1 MNRFTSQ
8 TLILVALM
16 IVGVDTSAD
25 ENVNDKTG
33 QSGAATALVHKSSD
47 SDGKGQPSV
56 SSSKLHRPLPESL
69 TSFGACVVDEYL
81 YVFSGHSGEAHGFGK
96 DLLVDHF
103 RRIKFD
109 DASAE
114 WEELAMHDSAQSTA
128 LVTDGKDIYRI
139 GGLSFLK
146 GDEDGDGE
154 EDAIF
159 NSTDH
164 FVRYNIEKNEWTQL
178 APLPSP
184 RSSLDAAI
192 VGRTIY
198 VV

>member
-1 MNRFTSQ
+1 
-8 TLILVALM
+8 
-16 IVGVDTSAD
+16 
-25 ENVNDKTG
+25 
-33 QSGAATALVHKSSD
+33 
-47 SDGKGQPSV
+47 
-56 SSSKLHRPLPESL
+56 
-69 TSFGACVVDEYL
+69 
-81 YVFSGHSGEAHGFGK
+81 
-96 DLLVDHF
+96 
-103 RRIKFD
+103 
-109 DASAE
+109 
-114 WEELAMHDSAQSTA
+114 
-128 LVTDGKDIYRI
+128 VTDGKDIYRI

-198 VV
+198 VVGGWDLQGAGGSRDAPWYDTMHAFDLDHPDEGWQELDGPGYQLRAI